1 METAAEAKAEA
12 ATETEAKAKAETE
25 AKAKA
30 EKTEVISKFS
40 KSTPVDE
47 NPTIL
52 GYVLLLIMLLLATPI
67 IIPLGIL
74 IMCIVIFTM

>member
-1 METAAEAKAEA
+1 METAIAS
-12 ATETEAKAKAETE
+12 
-25 AKAKA
+25 

-47 NPTIL
+47 NPNIL
-52 GYVLLLIMLLLATPI
+52 GYILLLIMLLLATPI

-74 IMCIVIFTM
+74 IMCIVVFTM

>member
-1 METAAEAKAEA
+1 METAAEAKAKA
-12 ATETEAKAKAETE
+12 ETETE

-47 NPTIL
+47 NPNIL
-52 GYVLLLIMLLLATPI
+52 GYILLLIMLLLATPI

-74 IMCIVIFTM
+74 IMCIVVFTM

>member
-1 METAAEAKAEA
+1 METAIAS
-12 ATETEAKAKAETE
+12 
-25 AKAKA
+25 

-47 NPTIL
+47 NPNIV
-52 GYVLLLIMLLLATPI
+52 GYILLLIMLLLATPI

>member
-1 METAAEAKAEA
+1 METAIAS
-12 ATETEAKAKAETE
+12 
-25 AKAKA
+25 

-47 NPTIL
+47 NPNIL
-52 GYVLLLIMLLLATPI
+52 GYILLLIMLLLATPI

-74 IMCIVIFTM
+74 IICIVVFTM

>member
-1 METAAEAKAEA
+1 METAIAS
-12 ATETEAKAKAETE
+12 
-25 AKAKA
+25 

-40 KSTPVDE
+40 KSTPVDD
-47 NPTIL
+47 NPNIL

-74 IMCIVIFTM
+74 IMCIVVFTM